1 MVLVDEDERE
11 EAVAAGGRTVLK
23 KMPLG
28 LVLSVCKVAA
38 MAVRQRGEYTADENE
53 VGAMAARAGREAHA
67 AAVSPTAFT
76 QLRMRGGA
84 GTLRQF
90 YNPAFPDG
98 FNLKERKI

>member
-11 EAVAAGGRTVLK
+11 EAVAAGGRTVL

-67 AAVSPTAFT
+67 AAVAPSAFIESFLVVGPISPDRE
-76 QLRMRGGA
+76 LIK
-84 GTLRQF
+84 L
-90 YNPAFPDG
+90 
-98 FNLKERKI
+98 